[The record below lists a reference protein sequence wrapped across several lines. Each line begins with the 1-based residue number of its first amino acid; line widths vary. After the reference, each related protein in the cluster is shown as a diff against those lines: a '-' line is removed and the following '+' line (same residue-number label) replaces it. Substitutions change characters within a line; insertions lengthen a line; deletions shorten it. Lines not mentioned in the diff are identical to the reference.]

1 MCGILAGFTTKG
13 RAAQR
18 FSPLIKKL
26 EHRGPDAKDGFSGF
40 NDNLFLAHTRLKILD
55 LSDHANQPLKS
66 PCGRYTL
73 IYNGEIYNYIE
84 LRNKLSKYWE
94 WKTNSDTEVILAAW
108 TIWGANSLHQLNG
121 MFAFA
126 IFDSRLKKITLVRDR
141 FGIKPLYYSKNA
153 DGWIIASEIQP
164 ILSFYNQRNEANK
177 SAIRTYLEKGLY
189 DHSKNTFFSNVYS
202 LEPGSLI
209 NIDLVKSTWE
219 FGKWYNLVSNI
230 TDLSSVDI
238 EDIEYEA
245 ENLINNAIKSH
256 LIADVD
262 VGLNVSGGVDS
273 SMLVEVAKSEINVL
287 HLFNQDYENYS
298 ELNWVNKIAAAGKLH
313 VISLDHQKIKEW
325 IDSTVQVQA
334 EPFGGVTVCG
344 YNELYR
350 RAEENN
356 ITVLLDG
363 NGVDE
368 IFLGYKKYHD
378 LYVQSA
384 NNKMESVSRAVDFQT
399 FWGTKPAPTKKESS
413 IDGTWGLREN
423 VISKKILD
431 SELIINKISDF
442 DDPVRN
448 VAAEDLLYNKIPR
461 GLRFNDRVSMAHSRE
476 LRVPF
481 LDHNLVEFAFGIPIN
496 KLINHQGT
504 KSIFRK
510 ILSKKAPKSIAYATK
525 RSVQSPQREWFS
537 SHWKKMLESI
547 VFSESFIDR
556 NWVDTD
562 KARIAYQDYL
572 SGNNSNSFFLWQWF
586 NLELWAREYLD

>member
-230 TDLSSVDI
+230 R
-238 EDIEYEA
+238 
-245 ENLINNAIKSH
+245 
-256 LIADVD
+256 
-262 VGLNVSGGVDS
+262 
-273 SMLVEVAKSEINVL
+273 VA
-287 HLFNQDYENYS
+287 Y
-298 ELNWVNKIAAAGKLH
+298 
-313 VISLDHQKIKEW
+313 
-325 IDSTVQVQA
+325 
-334 EPFGGVTVCG
+334 
-344 YNELYR
+344 
-350 RAEENN
+350 
-356 ITVLLDG
+356 
-363 NGVDE
+363 
-368 IFLGYKKYHD
+368 
-378 LYVQSA
+378 
-384 NNKMESVSRAVDFQT
+384 
-399 FWGTKPAPTKKESS
+399 
-413 IDGTWGLREN
+413 
-423 VISKKILD
+423 IL
-431 SELIINKISDF
+431 
-442 DDPVRN
+442 
-448 VAAEDLLYNKIPR
+448 
-461 GLRFNDRVSMAHSRE
+461 
-476 LRVPF
+476 
-481 LDHNLVEFAFGIPIN
+481 
-496 KLINHQGT
+496 QC
-504 KSIFRK
+504 
-510 ILSKKAPKSIAYATK
+510 
-525 RSVQSPQREWFS
+525 
-537 SHWKKMLESI
+537 
-547 VFSESFIDR
+547 
-556 NWVDTD
+556 
-562 KARIAYQDYL
+562 
-572 SGNNSNSFFLWQWF
+572 
-586 NLELWAREYLD
+586 